1 MLHGIFCGP
10 DIASARGCAILA
22 HRAAMTECRSDDA
35 FFRVIE
41 GNFGEVAEWLTEQ
54 SKIAKERP
62 SHEGDPKGETHSVE

>member
-1 MLHGIFCGP
+1 
-10 DIASARGCAILA
+10 
-22 HRAAMTECRSDDA
+22 MTECRSDDA

-62 SHEGDPKGETHSVE
+62 RHEGDPKGETHSVE